1 MKKQLV
7 ALLVL
12 TALLLALAPM
22 TALAAEEF
30 TIKDGVLTK
39 YKGTG
44 GAVTI
49 PAGVTEIGPQAF
61 ANSGITAVTIP
72 EGVTTIGK
80 EAFMNCAD
88 LAGVVIPNSVT
99 SIGESAFLLCGR
111 MRNLTLGSG
120 ITKIEKAAFAR
131 TGILELTIP
140 ANVTAIGESAF
151 SNAEKLKALTLPE
164 GLVTIG
170 KNAFDGAKSLE
181 SVVIPNSL
189 RNLGDEAF
197 ANCGSLKSIS
207 IPSTVSNIGVN
218 VLTAAAAGLKVSG
231 VPGSQ
236 AENLAKATYGAEFV
250 AVEEAVQANIA
261 YASTQDVL
269 IDSTTVR
276 LEAYALKD
284 AAGNSTNYVKVRDVA
299 VYLDNTPAQ
308 FNVGWDG
315 AVNIETGKIYSS
327 KNGQENHTPYFG
339 NQPYH
344 PNTAQTKVNGKVV
357 PLDSFIIVDGNG
369 KGSTYYKLRDLGQAL
384 NFDVD
389 WVPGTG
395 ICIETDK
402 PYDPAD

>member
-7 ALLVL
+7 ALLTL
-12 TALLLALAPM
+12 MALLLALVPM
-22 TALAAEEF
+22 AALAAEEF

-49 PAGVTEIGPQAF
+49 PAGVTKIGDQAF

-111 MRNLTLGSG
+111 MRTLTLGSG
-120 ITKIEKAAFAR
+120 ITQVEKATFSR

-140 ANVTAIGESAF
+140 ANVTVIGEGAF
-151 SNAEKLKALTLPE
+151 SNAEKLKTLTLPE

-181 SVVIPNSL
+181 SVVLPNSL
-189 RNLGDEAF
+189 RNLGNEAF
-197 ANCGSLKSIS
+197 ARCGSLKSIT
-207 IPSTVSNIGVN
+207 IPSTVPNIGVS
-218 VLTAAAAGLKVSG
+218 VLTEAAAGLKVNG

-250 AVEEAVQANIA
+250 AMEETIRENIA

-269 IDSTTVR
+269 IDSTTVK

-315 AVNIETGKIYSS
+315 AVNIETGKIYAT
-327 KNGQENHTPYFG
+327 KNGQENHTPYYG

-357 PLDSFIIVDGNG
+357 ALDSFIILDNSG

-384 NFDVD
+384 NFNVG
-389 WVPGTG
+389 WNGTG
-395 ICIETDK
+395 IYIETDK
-402 PYDPAD
+402 PYDPAN